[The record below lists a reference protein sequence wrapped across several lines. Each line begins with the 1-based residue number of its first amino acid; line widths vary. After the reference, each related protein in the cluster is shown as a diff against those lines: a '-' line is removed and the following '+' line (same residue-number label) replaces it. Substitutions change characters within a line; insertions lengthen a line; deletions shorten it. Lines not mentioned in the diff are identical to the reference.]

1 MLVLKT
7 KQKIDGVVDLFLVVI
22 AVFIIVAGILKFSDV
37 KTLFVSV
44 LYVYAA
50 LNLAQYILTRK
61 EKDYEGLYTALAS
74 TAVATVDLFI
84 SFNTV
89 NVISVSIM
97 AWVTMMSVIKFIKTD
112 YYNDRKDRMYKLRIV
127 SLVFFIVTGILVS
140 LSLNYSANVQVL
152 IIGYFFLIHGLL
164 ELIDP
169 ITKYL
174 IGK

>member
-1 MLVLKT
+1 MLVLKA
-7 KQKIDGVVDLFLVVI
+7 KQKVDFVVDLFLVIIGMLIVI
-22 AVFIIVAGILKFSDV
+22 LGILKFSNV
-37 KTLFVSV
+37 KVLFVSTLFV
-44 LYVYAA
+44 YAV
-50 LNLAQYILTRK
+50 LNLMQFILTRK
-61 EKDYEGLYTALAS
+61 EKDYEGLYTTFAS
-74 TAVATVDLFI
+74 CAIACADIFLD
-84 SFNTV
+84 FNNV

-112 YYNDRKDRMYKLRIV
+112 YYNDRKDRMYKFRIV
-127 SLVFFIVTGILVS
+127 SLVFFIITGILVS

-152 IIGYFFLIHGLL
+152 VLGYFFLIHGLL

>member
-1 MLVLKT
+1 MLVLKA
-7 KQKIDGVVDLFLVVI
+7 KQKIDGVVDLFLV
-22 AVFIIVAGILKFSDV
+22 IIGVLIVVAAIFKFSDV
-37 KTLFVSV
+37 KTIFVSV
-44 LYVYAA
+44 LYAYAV
-50 LNLAQYILTRK
+50 LNLIQFILTRK

-74 TAVATVDLFI
+74 TAVATTDIFFK
-84 SFNTV
+84 FNTV

-127 SLVFFIVTGILVS
+127 SLICFIITGILVS

-152 IIGYFFLIHGLL
+152 VIGYFFLIHGLL

>member
-1 MLVLKT
+1 MFALKT
-7 KQKIDGVVDLFLVVI
+7 KQKVDGVIDLILSILGILIVI
-22 AVFIIVAGILKFSDV
+22 LGILKYSDV
-37 KTLFVSV
+37 KIVFVFV
-44 LYVYAA
+44 LYLYAA
-50 LNLAQYILTRK
+50 LNLIQFVLTK
-61 EKDYEGLYTALAS
+61 KSKDFEGLYTTFAS
-74 TAVATVDLFI
+74 LAVATTDLFLD
-84 SFNTV
+84 FNNV

-112 YYNDRKDRMYKLRIV
+112 YYNDRRDRMYKFRIV
-127 SLVFFIVTGILVS
+127 TLVFFIITGILAS

-152 IIGYFFLIHGLL
+152 VIGYFFLIHGLL